1 METSR
6 RKFIVNGLGYVSLG
20 LTMPAFLKAAIAD
33 DTMMM
38 SGAGAAAAA
47 KAGLPPIPKGKIL
60 VVIEMSG
67 GNDGLNTLIP
77 HADPAYAKLRPNIG
91 LPAADVV
98 KISDKLGLHPRMAA
112 FGKMFEKGEVAVVAG
127 AGYPNPNRSHF
138 ESMDIWQSGDPSR
151 TKMERSGWMARYF
164 DSDGHFKGNPLSG
177 VVLGS
182 SMPLALSSHDSP
194 VSVIGNGVN
203 FGDSVAMLRSPEP
216 PAMTGGTAGGTVAR
230 SNADFIRN
238 VGNDIYTSSQD
249 IKKALNHYDDK
260 AALAAAYPPNN
271 GLGQSLQTVA
281 KLITGGLGTRIFY
294 LSTGGFDTHANQP
307 PQHAGIL
314 GGLSEAVA
322 AFRRDLAFAGRD
334 KDVMVMTFSEFGR
347 RAQENGSAGTDHG
360 AASAM
365 FVIGGG
371 TKGGIFGEQPSLT
384 DLDNGDLRFTTD
396 FRRVYAT
403 VLDKWMA
410 TPSAQVLGGTFAP
423 LKFL

>member
-1 METSR
+1 MATSR

-20 LTMPAFLKAAIAD
+20 LTMPAFLKAAVAD
-33 DTMMM
+33 ETMMM
-38 SGAGAAAAA
+38 SGAGALGTGA
-47 KAGLPPIPKGKIL
+47 LPPIPKGKIL

-67 GNDGLNTLIP
+67 GNDGLNTVIP

-91 LPAADVV
+91 LPSAEVV
-98 KISDKLGLHPRMAA
+98 KISDKLGLHPRMTAM
-112 FGKMFEKGEVAVVAG
+112 GKMFEKGEVAVVVG

-182 SMPLALSSHDSP
+182 SMPLALTSHDSP
-194 VSVIGNGVN
+194 VSVIGNGTD
-203 FGDSVAMLRSPEP
+203 FGNSVAMLRSPAQP
-216 PAMTGGTAGGTVAR
+216 GMAGAPMGGTVAR

-249 IKKALNHYDDK
+249 IKKAMTHYDDK
-260 AALAAAYPPNN
+260 AALAAAYPANN
-271 GLGQSLQTVA
+271 GLAQSLQTVA
-281 KLITGGLGTRIFY
+281 KLITGGLGTRIYY

-314 GGLSEAVA
+314 GGMSEAIA

-334 KDVMVMTFSEFGR
+334 QDVMLMTFSEFGR
-347 RAQENGSAGTDHG
+347 RCQENGSAGTDHG
-360 AASAM
+360 AASSM
-365 FVIGGG
+365 FIVGGA
-371 TKGGIFGEQPSLT
+371 TRGGIYGEQPSLT
-384 DLDNGDLRFTTD
+384 DLDDGDLRFNTD

-403 VLDKWMA
+403 VLDKWLA
-410 TPSAQVLGGTFAP
+410 APSTPVLGGQFEP